1 MNPVTTGAL
10 LLGEL
15 PAKELA
21 SLAHRIEEWGY
32 DYLWLA
38 DERFFR
44 EVYSSLTLCALNTSR
59 IKLGP
64 CVTDPYS
71 RHPALTAQA
80 IGTLDEISGGR
91 SVLGIGAGIS
101 GFTELGIARSRPA
114 LAIREA
120 VTLIRLATPTPANS
134 VMFSNLPLP
143 RFFHS
148 SLRPNWVVK

>member
-1 MNPVTTGAL
+1 MNPVTTGVL

-32 DYLWLA
+32 DYLWFA

-91 SVLGIGAGIS
+91 AVLGIGAGIS
-101 GFTELGIARSRPA
+101 GFT
-114 LAIREA
+114 
-120 VTLIRLATPTPANS
+120 
-134 VMFSNLPLP
+134 
-143 RFFHS
+143 
-148 SLRPNWVVK
+148 

>member
-38 DERFFR
+38 EERFFR

-71 RHPALTAQA
+71 RHQ
-80 IGTLDEISGGR
+80 IGRASC
-91 SVLGIGAGIS
+91 
-101 GFTELGIARSRPA
+101 
-114 LAIREA
+114 RER
-120 VTLIRLATPTPANS
+120 V
-134 VMFSNLPLP
+134 
-143 RFFHS
+143 
-148 SLRPNWVVK
+148 